1 MAIISTRIHGILD
14 YATAGLMVVL
24 AGFAGWGS
32 VLSWVLLAFAVTIT
46 AISLTTNY
54 ELGVFRILPMTAHL
68 ALDYLMGGLL
78 LVAAFLA
85 GSGAGWIQAV
95 LVMLAVA
102 EFGVALITNPVPAE
116 QSPVEAGTAGRNR
129 AQTF

>member
-1 MAIISTRIHGILD
+1 MAIISTRVHGILD
-14 YATAGLMVVL
+14 YATAGLIVVL
-24 AGFAGWGS
+24 AWFAGWGT
-32 VLSWVLLAFAVTIT
+32 VLSGVLLAFAVAIT
-46 AISLTTNY
+46 AVSLCTNY

-68 ALDYLMGGLL
+68 GLDYLMGGLL
-78 LVAAFLA
+78 LVAAFLV
-85 GSGAGWIQAV
+85 GGGAGWIQAA
-95 LVMLAVA
+95 LVILAIA